1 MMEKVTKLTPK
12 ILRKIIQEEREKIR
26 LQKAKIKEAKKN
38 KKLNEIRDELKTL
51 LNLKKEQ
58 KFLIERIKKI
68 QNRTDKIKTKIRE
81 Y

>member
-1 MMEKVTKLTPK
+1 MEKVTKLTPK